1 MKQQHQQQQQQQH
14 QQSLQFNKKKYSIE
28 YQLKD
33 FICVYVTNEEQSKQ
47 ILLNRGKFKMPKLN
61 SIKNF
66 KEFMNEKTTNE
77 DVIAYNNIAKK
88 QKNKKI
94 NT

>member
-1 MKQQHQQQQQQQH
+1 MCKPLKIIYSIFDIKKMKQQHQQQQQQQH

-33 FICVYVTNEEQSKQ
+33 FICVYVTNEEQSKH

-61 SIKNF
+61 
-66 KEFMNEKTTNE
+66 
-77 DVIAYNNIAKK
+77 
-88 QKNKKI
+88 
-94 NT
+94 

>member
-1 MKQQHQQQQQQQH
+1 
-14 QQSLQFNKKKYSIE
+14 
-28 YQLKD
+28 
-33 FICVYVTNEEQSKQ
+33 
-47 ILLNRGKFKMPKLN
+47 MPKLN